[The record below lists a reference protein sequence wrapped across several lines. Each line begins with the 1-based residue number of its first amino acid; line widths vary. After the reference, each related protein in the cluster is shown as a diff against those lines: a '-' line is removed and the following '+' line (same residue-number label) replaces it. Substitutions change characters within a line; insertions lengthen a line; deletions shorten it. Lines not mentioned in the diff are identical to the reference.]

1 MYLKFPVL
9 KECYMIFITGYKSD
23 MHYPIVMF
31 NQQDF
36 FCMYLS
42 LFFVHIMFKIFIG
55 NSNAFVTFIGN
66 F

>member
-1 MYLKFPVL
+1 
-9 KECYMIFITGYKSD
+9 MIFITGYKSD